1 MPLFNPTPPTK
12 SQQSQLC
19 VATSNK
25 SNCDPQAEHRQG
37 QHLPLEDSL
46 DVYDAADLSEKRTSR
61 PAINAKV
68 ASSYQHAETGTK
80 NPGQIAPM
88 MPRVKKFFAEKP

>member
-1 MPLFNPTPPTK
+1 
-12 SQQSQLC
+12 
-19 VATSNK
+19 
-25 SNCDPQAEHRQG
+25 
-37 QHLPLEDSL
+37 
-46 DVYDAADLSEKRTSR
+46 VYDAADLSEKRTSR